1 MRFVYLALERP
12 SARLCAAARRG
23 VASAECEFTE
33 REAERISVCVYYVHA
48 YALGALLF
56 LKPDTLIMFQI

>member
-12 SARLCAAARRG
+12 LVYVLQRAGGLHRPN
-23 VASAECEFTE
+23 ASLP